1 MTSLGRCRWACYL
14 LLLGVALLGGD
25 FSAARADTVDPKIE
39 RYVGTYRYVGGD
51 ADIDALDA
59 AIEEVVSEMNFFI
72 RGIARRRLRAPNLP
86 SEKVVV
92 SARDGRIQ
100 IDRPGQPEVSAPAN
114 GKAVTWRHPEDGD
127 VFQVR
132 HGIDEHGVLYQRFE
146 GDRSVSRNRFVL
158 SDDGKSLTIHTVI
171 TADRLPA
178 PLRFE
183 MRYERVDPP
192 RS

>member
-1 MTSLGRCRWACYL
+1 MTFMGRSWWACC
-14 LLLGVALLGGD
+14 LLLGIALLGGD
-25 FSAARADTVDPKIE
+25 LSMALAETVDPKLE

-86 SEKVVV
+86 SKKVVISV
-92 SARDGRIQ
+92 EKDQIL
-100 IDRPGQPEVSAPAN
+100 IDRPGQPEVSAPAD

-127 VFQVR
+127 VFQVS
-132 HGIDEHGVLYQRFE
+132 HGTDEHGVLYQSFE

-158 SDDGKSLTIHTVI
+158 GDDGKSLTIHTVI

-183 MRYERVDPP
+183 MRYERVEPSP
-192 RS
+192 S